1 MMSTLSKKLKA
12 WPVWMLMGILV
23 VALLAVGAGRQS
35 GPLTQED
42 RIDNVTQ
49 RLACPTCD
57 GESVYVSQAPSS
69 QNIRNE
75 VARQV
80 ASGQRTDDEI
90 VAFIESSFGGQVLL
104 VPRATGL
111 DALIWVLPIA
121 VLVCCTAGLA
131 LTFRRWKREQ
141 GGQASDADRALV
153 AQLLELD
160 SDPTDSL

>member
-131 LTFRRWKREQ
+131 LTFMRWKREQ

-153 AQLLELD
+153 SQLLELD
-160 SDPTDSL
+160 TDPTDSL

>member
-1 MMSTLSKKLKA
+1 
-12 WPVWMLMGILV
+12 
-23 VALLAVGAGRQS
+23 
-35 GPLTQED
+35 
-42 RIDNVTQ
+42 
-49 RLACPTCD
+49 
-57 GESVYVSQAPSS
+57 
-69 QNIRNE
+69 
-75 VARQV
+75 
-80 ASGQRTDDEI
+80 

-160 SDPTDSL
+160 TDPTDSL